1 MFLFRKTREGWHH
14 GEDRAPGARKSR
26 ERSRSGDRRRAR
38 FQLEPLE
45 GRQLLS
51 WGSVPPALITP
62 PVNSPPST
70 YVYGESL
77 STPGDAHGSNTN
89 LHGEVD
95 FYHFTATQGGTY
107 LFDAAS
113 PGHAVDTVIAVYDSS
128 GHRLAYDDDIAPGNT
143 DSEASV
149 ALQAGHQYF
158 LGVTNYIS
166 NTTHGSYNWSI
177 DGPAHTA
184 IEFKARALGSG
195 FTGAV
200 VSGLEAASGGYRIR
214 YANCDIYDS
223 PSTGAH
229 EVHGAIRAEYNA
241 TAFETDAYGRSVQG
255 LLGAPTSDEM
265 NVPGVAGARMNTFQG
280 GAIYWS
286 PGTGAHVVYGGIG
299 AKYNSLGGPAGY
311 GLPTSD
317 EANLPGVPGVR
328 VTRFQN
334 GAALYWSAATGAH
347 AVYGAIGAEYN
358 ATAGETDY
366 YGTDVQRLLGA
377 PTSDEMNVP
386 GVAGARM
393 NTLQGGAIYW
403 SPGTGANVVYGGI
416 GAKYNSLGGPSSFL
430 GLPTTDELGMPGGR
444 VSYFQHGWIA
454 WTPGGGAYAG

>member
-1 MFLFRKTREGWHH
+1 MFLFGKTREGWLH

-77 STPGDAHGSNTN
+77 STPGDAYGSNTN

-177 DGPAHTA
+177 DGPAHLAPVEQA
-184 IEFKARALGSG
+184 IVDLTNQERQSAGPPTLAVNAQLVQAAQIHATNMARLDRLSHILPGTSLPTPEDRLSYVGYSYSSWGENIAYNYRDASD
-195 FTGAV
+195 V
-200 VSGLEAASGGYRIR
+200 VDGWMHSPGHR
-214 YANCDIYDS
+214 ANMLS
-223 PSTGAH
+223 PNYTEIG
-229 EVHGAIRAEYNA
+229 V
-241 TAFETDAYGRSVQG
+241 
-255 LLGAPTSDEM
+255 
-265 NVPGVAGARMNTFQG
+265 GVALNSQG
-280 GAIYWS
+280 Q
-286 PGTGAHVVYGGIG
+286 P
-299 AKYNSLGGPAGY
+299 
-311 GLPTSD
+311 
-317 EANLPGVPGVR
+317 
-328 VTRFQN
+328 
-334 GAALYWSAATGAH
+334 
-347 AVYGAIGAEYN
+347 
-358 ATAGETDY
+358 Y
-366 YGTDVQRLLGA
+366 YCLV
-377 PTSDEMNVP
+377 
-386 GVAGARM
+386 
-393 NTLQGGAIYW
+393 
-403 SPGTGANVVYGGI
+403 
-416 GAKYNSLGGPSSFL
+416 F
-430 GLPTTDELGMPGGR
+430 GR
-444 VSYFQHGWIA
+444 
-454 WTPGGGAYAG
+454 PL